1 MDKLIHTALNTMHSA
16 RLKQVTSAQNLSNA
30 QVPGFRGDEIGG
42 RFGSVYLYAN
52 DQLETR
58 VFAKKS
64 EPGLF
69 SDEQG
74 EMRLTGQQ
82 TDVSIEGDGYFMV
95 ENQFG
100 VLGMS
105 RRGDFTISNE
115 GTLVNRAGEVVLDTS
130 LVAMTI
136 PPFREI
142 FIAENGQVFIEPIGG
157 EPGVRQLINQI
168 ATTSS
173 EGLNLIKDTDG
184 TIRPEGGI
192 DRTQFNADQNVRLKQ
207 GYIETSNVSVFDE
220 LVNNVEIQK
229 QYQLNVKLI
238 SLAKKIDEAGA
249 SLLKLPHG

>member
-95 ENQFG
+95 ENQRG

-105 RRGDFTISNE
+105 RRGDFTISND
-115 GTLVNRAGEVVLDTS
+115 GTLVNRAGEIVLDTS

-192 DRTQFNADQNVRLKQ
+192 DRTQFNPDQNVRLKQ

-220 LVNNVEIQK
+220 LVNNVDIQK

-249 SLLKLPHG
+249 SLLKLPNG

>member
-105 RRGDFTISNE
+105 RRGDFTISND

-220 LVNNVEIQK
+220 LVNNVDIQK
-229 QYQLNVKLI
+229 QYQLKCEINFI
-238 SLAKKIDEAGA
+238 GKKD
-249 SLLKLPHG
+249 

>member
-16 RLKQVTSAQNLSNA
+16 RLKQATSAQNLSNA

-42 RFGSVYLYAN
+42 RFGSVYLYAD

-74 EMRLTGQQ
+74 EMRLTGQK
-82 TDVSIEGDGYFMV
+82 TDMAIDGKGFFMV
-95 ENQFG
+95 QNQVG
-100 VLGMS
+100 ELGMS
-105 RRGDFTISNE
+105 RRGDFTIANDE
-115 GTLVNRAGEVVLDTS
+115 TLVNRSGEIVLDTS
-130 LVAMTI
+130 LLPMTI

-157 EPGVRQLINQI
+157 EPGVRQLVNQI
-168 ATTSS
+168 AITSGD
-173 EGLNLIKDTDG
+173 GLNLKKDIDG

-192 DRTQFNADQNVRLKQ
+192 DRTQFNPDQNVRLKQ
-207 GYIETSNVSVFDE
+207 GYLEASNVSVFDE
-220 LVNNVEIQK
+220 LVNNVDIQK

-238 SLAKKIDEAGA
+238 SLAKQLDEAGA
-249 SLLKLPHG
+249 SLLKLPNG

>member
-105 RRGDFTISNE
+105 RRGDFTISTD
-115 GTLVNRAGEVVLDTS
+115 GTLVNRAGELVLDTS

>member
-58 VFAKKS
+58 VFANKS

-105 RRGDFTISNE
+105 RRGDFTISND
-115 GTLVNRAGEVVLDTS
+115 GILVNHPNYAIIRVELESGAQIFPKTS
-130 LVAMTI
+130 
-136 PPFREI
+136 
-142 FIAENGQVFIEPIGG
+142 
-157 EPGVRQLINQI
+157 
-168 ATTSS
+168 
-173 EGLNLIKDTDG
+173 
-184 TIRPEGGI
+184 
-192 DRTQFNADQNVRLKQ
+192 
-207 GYIETSNVSVFDE
+207 
-220 LVNNVEIQK
+220 
-229 QYQLNVKLI
+229 
-238 SLAKKIDEAGA
+238 
-249 SLLKLPHG
+249 

>member
-42 RFGSVYLYAN
+42 RFGSVYLYAD

-58 VFAKKS
+58 VFSKKS

-69 SDEQG
+69 SDKQG

-95 ENQFG
+95 ENQSG

-115 GTLVNRAGEVVLDTS
+115 GTLVNRAGEIVLDTS

-249 SLLKLPHG
+249 SLLRLPNG

>member
-105 RRGDFTISNE
+105 RRGDFTISND
-115 GTLVNRAGEVVLDTS
+115 GILVNRAGEFVLDTS

-220 LVNNVEIQK
+220 LVNNVDIQK

-249 SLLKLPHG
+249 SLLSLPNG

>member
-95 ENQFG
+95 ENQRG

-105 RRGDFTISNE
+105 RRGDFTISND
-115 GTLVNRAGEVVLDTS
+115 GTLVNRAGEIVLDTS

-192 DRTQFNADQNVRLKQ
+192 DRTQFNPDQNVRLKQ

-249 SLLKLPHG
+249 SLLRLPNG

>member
-105 RRGDFTISNE
+105 RRGDFTISND
-115 GTLVNRAGEVVLDTS
+115 GILVNRAGEVVLDTS

-220 LVNNVEIQK
+220 LVNNVDIQK

-249 SLLKLPHG
+249 SLLRLPNG

>member
-95 ENQFG
+95 ENQRG

-105 RRGDFTISNE
+105 RRGDFTISND
-115 GTLVNRAGEVVLDTS
+115 GTLVNRAGEIVLDTS

-220 LVNNVEIQK
+220 LVNNVDIQK

-249 SLLKLPHG
+249 SLLKLPNG

>member
-16 RLKQVTSAQNLSNA
+16 RLKQLTSAQNLSNA

-95 ENQFG
+95 EDQFG

-105 RRGDFTISNE
+105 RRGDFTISND

-184 TIRPEGGI
+184 TIRPKGGI

-220 LVNNVEIQK
+220 LVNNVDIQK

-249 SLLKLPHG
+249 SLLKLPNG

>member
-16 RLKQVTSAQNLSNA
+16 RLKQLTSAQNLSNA

-95 ENQFG
+95 EDQFG

-105 RRGDFTISNE
+105 RRGDFTISND

-184 TIRPEGGI
+184 IIRPKGGI

-220 LVNNVEIQK
+220 LVNNVDIQK

-249 SLLKLPHG
+249 SLLRLPNG

>member
-105 RRGDFTISNE
+105 RRGDFTISND

-249 SLLKLPHG
+249 SLLRLPNG

>member
-16 RLKQVTSAQNLSNA
+16 RLKQATSAQNLSNA

-42 RFGSVYLYAN
+42 RFGSVYLYAD

-69 SDEQG
+69 SSEQG

-82 TDVSIEGDGYFMV
+82 TDVAIEGDGYFMI
-95 ENQFG
+95 ENQSG
-100 VLGMS
+100 ELGMS
-105 RRGDFTISNE
+105 RRGDFTISND
-115 GTLVNRAGEVVLDTS
+115 GTLVNRSGEVILDTS
-130 LVAMTI
+130 LVPMTI

-157 EPGVRQLINQI
+157 EPGVRQLVNQI
-168 ATTSS
+168 AATSS
-173 EGLNLIKDTDG
+173 EGLNLKKDTDG

-192 DRTQFNADQNVRLKQ
+192 DRTQFNADQNIRL
-207 GYIETSNVSVFDE
+207 
-220 LVNNVEIQK
+220 K

-238 SLAKKIDEAGA
+238 SLAKQLDEAGA
-249 SLLKLPHG
+249 SLLKLPNG

>member
-105 RRGDFTISNE
+105 RRGDFTISND

-220 LVNNVEIQK
+220 LVNNVDVQK

-249 SLLKLPHG
+249 SLLRLPNG

>member
-1 MDKLIHTALNTMHSA
+1 MDKLIHTALNTLHSA

-100 VLGMS
+100 VTGMS
-105 RRGDFTISNE
+105 RRGDFTISND

-184 TIRPEGGI
+184 TIRPKGGI

-220 LVNNVEIQK
+220 LVNNVDIQK

-249 SLLKLPHG
+249 SLLRLPNG

>member
-82 TDVSIEGDGYFMV
+82 TDVSIEGNGYFMV

-105 RRGDFTISNE
+105 RRGDFTISND
-115 GTLVNRAGEVVLDTS
+115 GILVNRTGEVVLDTS

-173 EGLNLIKDTDG
+173 EGLNLIKDIDG

-192 DRTQFNADQNVRLKQ
+192 DRTQFNPDQNVRLKQ

-220 LVNNVEIQK
+220 LVNNVDIQK

-249 SLLKLPHG
+249 SLLRLPNG

>member
-69 SDEQG
+69 SDKQG

-115 GTLVNRAGEVVLDTS
+115 GTLVNRAGEIVLDTS

-220 LVNNVEIQK
+220 LVNNVDIQK

-249 SLLKLPHG
+249 SLLRLPNG

>member
-1 MDKLIHTALNTMHSA
+1 MDKLIHTALNTLHSA

-100 VLGMS
+100 VTGMS
-105 RRGDFTISNE
+105 RRGDFTISND
-115 GTLVNRAGEVVLDTS
+115 GTLVNRAGEIVLDTS

-184 TIRPEGGI
+184 TIRPKDGI

-220 LVNNVEIQK
+220 LVNNVDIQK

-249 SLLKLPHG
+249 SLLKLPNG

>member
-69 SDEQG
+69 SDQQG

-105 RRGDFTISNE
+105 RRGDFTISND
-115 GTLVNRAGEVVLDTS
+115 GILINRAGEFVLDTS

-192 DRTQFNADQNVRLKQ
+192 DRTQFNPDQNVRLKQ

-220 LVNNVEIQK
+220 LVNNVDIQK

-249 SLLKLPHG
+249 SLLKLPNG

>member
-105 RRGDFTISNE
+105 RRGDFTISND
-115 GTLVNRAGEVVLDTS
+115 GILVNRAGEFVLDTS

-220 LVNNVEIQK
+220 LVNNVDIQK

-249 SLLKLPHG
+249 SLLKLPSG

>member
-105 RRGDFTISNE
+105 RRGDFTISND
-115 GTLVNRAGEVVLDTS
+115 GILVNRAGEVVLDTS

-192 DRTQFNADQNVRLKQ
+192 DRTQFNPDQNVRLKQ

-220 LVNNVEIQK
+220 LVNNVDIQK

-249 SLLKLPHG
+249 SLLRLPNG

>member
-1 MDKLIHTALNTMHSA
+1 MDKLIHTALNTLHSA

-105 RRGDFTISNE
+105 RRGDFTISND

-220 LVNNVEIQK
+220 LVNNVDIQK

-249 SLLKLPHG
+249 SLLKLPSG

>member
-16 RLKQVTSAQNLSNA
+16 RLKQATSAQNLSNA

-42 RFGSVYLYAN
+42 RFGSVYLYAD

-74 EMRLTGQQ
+74 EMRLTGQK
-82 TDVSIEGDGYFMV
+82 TDMAIEGKGFFMV
-95 ENQFG
+95 QNQVG
-100 VLGMS
+100 ELGMS
-105 RRGDFTISNE
+105 RRGDFTIANDE
-115 GTLVNRAGEVVLDTS
+115 TLVNRSGEIVLDTS
-130 LVAMTI
+130 LLPMTI

-157 EPGVRQLINQI
+157 EPGVRQLVNQI
-168 ATTSS
+168 AITSGD
-173 EGLNLIKDTDG
+173 GLNLKKDIDG

-192 DRTQFNADQNVRLKQ
+192 DRTQFNPDQNVRLKQ
-207 GYIETSNVSVFDE
+207 GYLEASNVSVFDE
-220 LVNNVEIQK
+220 LVNNVDIQK

-238 SLAKKIDEAGA
+238 SLAKQLDEAGA
-249 SLLKLPHG
+249 SLLKLPNG